1 MFKRLLA
8 GIALLIFSNLGFAQ
22 GSVHTELGTPLN
34 TGSGQK
40 IEVLE
45 FFWYGCPHCYALEPQ
60 IQEWLGKLPA
70 DVEFKRIPA
79 PSNEVWKVAA
89 RSFYALE
96 ALGLQPK
103 LHKAFFD
110 AVQVER
116 LRPTNTQQLDDWLSR
131 QGVDVARFHAAE
143 NSFTV
148 ESKLKRAGQLFDQS
162 QATGVPTIVVDGRYV
177 IEMAKA
183 QTPEK
188 MMAAV
193 DVAIDLARKN
203 RAAKPAP
210 KK

>member
-8 GIALLIFSNLGFAQ
+8 AAALFFASTFAFAQ
-22 GSVHTELGTPLN
+22 SIHTELATPLN
-34 TGSGQK
+34 TGAGNK
-40 IEVLE
+40 IEVVE

-60 IQEWLGKLPA
+60 VQEWSAKLPA

-79 PSNEVWKVAA
+79 PANEVWKVAA
-89 RSFYALE
+89 RIFYALD
-96 ALGLQPK
+96 ALGLQQK
-103 LHKAFFD
+103 LHKPFFD
-110 AVQVER
+110 AVQTER

-143 NSFTV
+143 SSFAV

-162 QATGVPTIVVDGRYV
+162 QSSGVPTIVVDGRYV

-183 QTPEK
+183 QTPER

-193 DVAIDLARKN
+193 NSAIEVARKN
-203 RAAKPAP
+203 RAAA